1 MEARERER
9 NAKLQA
15 VVQAAL
21 LLGACAS
28 GYRMMV
34 DVGSNVEAP
43 ETPNWRINTDS
54 LGFC

>member
-1 MEARERER
+1 MQQ
-9 NAKLQA
+9 LQA

-28 GYRMMV
+28 GYRKMV
-34 DVGSNVEAP
+34 DVGSNVEPP
-43 ETPNWRINTDS
+43 ETLNWRINTDS